1 MLRNGQFVALH
12 RSLSFRSRRPFA
24 VTGELVVLEPAAF
37 ASQAARRVAREI
49 RRVLQSKDRC
59 SLALSGG
66 TTPQPV
72 YQLLPATLPDPET
85 WSRIDLYF
93 ADERCVPPDHPASN
107 FAMVR
112 ESLLDR
118 APISPGQVHRMEG
131 ERPDPDAAAT
141 AYEAIL
147 PGRLDL
153 VLLGL
158 GEDGHIASLFPGARS
173 LAETRRRVLAV
184 VGPKPPRERLT
195 ITPPVIRDAGLTIGL
210 VSGAGKAEALARV
223 MDGTGDPESTPGRL
237 ARAGLWIVD
246 TAAAVRLKARR

>member
-1 MLRNGQFVALH
+1 MTAK
-12 RSLSFRSRRPFA
+12 
-24 VTGELVVLEPAAF
+24 LVVLEPAAF
-37 ASQAARRVAREI
+37 ASQAAQRVAREI

-59 SLALSGG
+59 ALALSGG
-66 TTPQPV
+66 ATPQPV
-72 YQLLPATLPDPET
+72 YQLLAAALPGPET
-85 WSRIDLYF
+85 WSRVDLYF

-107 FAMVR
+107 FGMVR

-118 APISPGQVHRMEG
+118 ALIPPGQVHRMEG
-131 ERPDPDAAAT
+131 ERPDPDDAAA

-147 PGRLDL
+147 PVRLDL
-153 VLLGL
+153 LLLGL

-173 LAETRRRVLAV
+173 LTETRRRVLAV

-210 VSGAGKAEALARV
+210 VSGAGKAQALARV
-223 MDGTGDPESTPGRL
+223 MDGADEAESTPGRL

-246 TAAAVRLKARR
+246 TAAATRLRATR